1 MSMASQ
7 STEPKVSEPPELKS
21 ARESLSQFV
30 ARVLDQLSV
39 SAWLPSGAF
48 VLGLVFIFQLLQ
60 ARRMSPASGL
70 AGDVSAAFQAM
81 AQIGLSQIVLLLIAI
96 IVLTIATQ
104 AFAFEAIR
112 TLEGYWGTWR
122 LVEYAA
128 GKRSRRFAN
137 ARRRLDDRY
146 GELTRSAWQSA
157 RTALEALQ
165 RELETTS
172 PRDAWIT
179 PNVLAIV
186 GAAATAEEQPTK
198 VRLNAREQE
207 VRESLDWTTYA
218 TSELLR
224 RRVNVDKK
232 RRDYPQPSRSLP
244 TRLGN
249 ILRAHEDETGE
260 PDVEGFVQR
269 VFDDLPKSMRD
280 DHDDQRSRL
289 DLYSSMVFVVGSVGL
304 IAVAA
309 IGPTD
314 PVDAGWCA
322 AVTILLMWIMYRA
335 ALSSARAYGFLL
347 VSMARWVR
355 NQSAP
360 APLNQ
365 PD

>member
-1 MSMASQ
+1 MSMAPQ
-7 STEPKVSEPPELKS
+7 PTESKASEPAELKS

-48 VLGLVFIFQLLQ
+48 VLGLVFIFQMLE
-60 ARRMSPASGL
+60 ARR
-70 AGDVSAAFQAM
+70 VSAGTGLSDDARAALQGM
-81 AQIGLSQIVLLLIAI
+81 AQIDLSQIVLLLIAI

-122 LVEYAA
+122 LVEYVA
-128 GKRSRRFAN
+128 GLRSRRFAN
-137 ARRRLDDRY
+137 ARRILDERY
-146 GELTRSAWQSA
+146 AELTRSAWQSA
-157 RTALEALQ
+157 RTSLESLQ
-165 RELETTS
+165 RELEKTS
-172 PRDAWIT
+172 PDDAWIT
-179 PNVLAIV
+179 PNVLAVV
-186 GAAATAEEQPTK
+186 GAAAIGEEQPSK
-198 VRLNAREQE
+198 IRLNAREQE
-207 VRESLDWTTYA
+207 VRQSLSWTNYA
-218 TSELLR
+218 TAELLR

-232 RRDYPQPSRSLP
+232 RRDYPQSGRSLP

-260 PDVEGFVQR
+260 PEVEGFVQR

-289 DLYSSMVFVVGSVGL
+289 DLYSSMVFVVGVVGF
-304 IAVAA
+304 IAVVA
-309 IGPTD
+309 IAPSDT
-314 PVDAGWCA
+314 VDAGWCA
-322 AVTILLMWIMYRA
+322 GVTILLMWIMYRA

-347 VSMARWVR
+347 VSMARWVKGH
-355 NQSAP
+355 SDP
-360 APLNQ
+360 ATVGQ